1 MIATHPA
8 TGLELSL
15 HAAAVNAVM
24 AGCLPEYFPVLVAA
38 FEAMD
43 RPDFNFHGSTA
54 STGGSAPL
62 LVVSGAYADE
72 IGMNAD
78 VNLFGPGNRA
88 NATIG
93 RAVRLILRNVF
104 QMLPGISDKSTQG
117 NPGKYSF
124 CIAERARGNPWPLLC
139 EAQGYPKGVSSVTAF
154 AGGGFCNVE
163 NHGGNTPEQVLGS
176 VADAMANYGCIT
188 LGQSVVI
195 LAPEHMHI
203 VADAGWTRE
212 DAQDF
217 LFSQRQAFGRGH
229 EGRRQVPRPRV
240 RQAARRGRARAGRG
254 GLRASRARARRHPD
268 HDGRRRRR
276 RPFVLHSVVEPRP
289 RLDHAAQ
296 PHCRPPATSRVKE
309 ESKRMQLYAPTST
322 TPKRKAFRAPAL
334 ASLEGM
340 RIGILE
346 NGKLNAEEMLNEVA
360 HSSSQRHGCTIRTL
374 ASKSNASAPAP
385 GNTLVKVAQEVDF
398 LLTGLGD

>member
-1 MIATHPA
+1 MPGFSPRVHEAPDDLLGAIDYCYEQGWTDGLPVVPPVVDRVKAMLAADSRPAETVISHHPA
-8 TGLELSL
+8 TGLDLSL

-24 AGCLPEYFPVLVAA
+24 AGCLPEYFPVLVAS

-43 RPDFNFHGSTA
+43 RPEFNFHGSTA

-62 LVVSGAYADE
+62 LVVSGPYADE

-78 VNLFGPGNRA
+78 VNLFGPGNRP

-139 EAQGYPKGVSSVTAF
+139 RAQGYPEGTSSVTAY

-195 LAPEHMHI
+195 LAPEHMQI
-203 VADAGWTRE
+203 VAAAGWTRE
-212 DAQDF
+212 KAQAF
-217 LFSQRQAFGRGH
+217 LFSHAKRSVEGMNGVGKYRDVEYDKQHGDGAHALSQPGFVHRGLAPDDILITMGGGDAGGHSCFIPSWSRGRGSIM
-229 EGRRQVPRPRV
+229 Q
-240 RQAARRGRARAGRG
+240 
-254 GLRASRARARRHPD
+254 
-268 HDGRRRRR
+268 
-276 RPFVLHSVVEPRP
+276 
-289 RLDHAAQ
+289 HAA
-296 PHCRPPATSRVKE
+296 
-309 ESKRMQLYAPTST
+309 
-322 TPKRKAFRAPAL
+322 
-334 ASLEGM
+334 
-340 RIGILE
+340 
-346 NGKLNAEEMLNEVA
+346 
-360 HSSSQRHGCTIRTL
+360 IRR
-374 ASKSNASAPAP
+374 S
-385 GNTLVKVAQEVDF
+385 
-398 LLTGLGD
+398 